1 MLRVLSIAAFAAVFV
16 APFVVAGQP
25 TDCDLLIAG
34 GRVVDGTG
42 APAFAA
48 DVCVAGDRIA
58 AIGRLA
64 EATAARRLDATGHV
78 VAPGFIDLLGQSE
91 YWVLRDS
98 RVGSKVMQGIT
109 TELTGEASFTSVAHA
124 GARRSHPFAA
134 MFDREGV
141 PQWDD
146 LAGYL
151 AVLDAHPAT
160 INLGT
165 FISAGGVRESMVGR
179 EDRAATPDELR
190 RMEAQVASA
199 MEAGAFGLS
208 TSLQYVPDRFART
221 DELVALARVA
231 GRYGGS
237 YITHQRSE
245 ADAIDESL
253 DEVFR
258 IAREAGVP
266 ATIHHLKTAY
276 SQNWGRMPAVLAR
289 IEQARR
295 DGLDI
300 AADQYPYVAG
310 SNPLDASLPVWAREG
325 GRDAMV
331 ARLKDPATRAKIRTE
346 ILTPSSAWE
355 NQYLGSGGAEG
366 ILVSAVGRA
375 ELKRFQG
382 RTLADIAAAEGKDPI
397 DVLMDLITD
406 DDTTGSG
413 VMFFMQEDD
422 VRAALRH
429 PLVMLG
435 TDSGGMA
442 PDSGPPTAGVHPRA
456 WGSAARI
463 LAKYVREE
471 RLLTLEE
478 AVRKMTSQPA
488 QRMGLWD
495 RGLVRPGALADLVV
509 FDPAAIQDRATF
521 AQPRQY
527 ATGVR
532 DVLVNGGLVVDGGRL
547 TAARPG
553 RALRGPGARARSTS
567 AGGTGAASAG
577 PATDVAPVRRVVDD
591 YVGLYRQD
599 TLERWRA
606 LFLPSFTATSP
617 AADGGVTVRTLEQFY
632 DAQARGFLRAQAMSE
647 T

>member
-1 MLRVLSIAAFAAVFV
+1 MNLPVTLLLLAAAAIAAATLSVAA
-16 APFVVAGQP
+16 QP
-25 TDCDLLIAG
+25 AATCDLLFTG

-42 APAFAA
+42 AGGFTA
-48 DVCVAGDRIA
+48 DVCVAGDRIVA
-58 AIGRLA
+58 VGGPAG
-64 EATAARRLDATGHV
+64 ATAARRLDASGLV
-78 VAPGFIDLLGQSE
+78 IAPGFIDMLGQSE
-91 YWVLRDS
+91 YWVLRDG
-98 RVGSKVMQGIT
+98 RVASKVMQGIT
-109 TELTGEASFTSVAHA
+109 TELTGEASFTAVSHP

-141 PQWDD
+141 PAWDD

-151 AVLDAHPAT
+151 RVLDARPAT

-165 FISAGGVRESMVGR
+165 FVSAGGVREAVIGR
-179 EDRAATPDELR
+179 ADRAATAAELAI
-190 RMEAQVASA
+190 MEAQVAAA

-221 DELVALARVA
+221 EELVALARVA
-231 GRYGGS
+231 ARYGGS

-276 SQNWGRMPAVLAR
+276 KQNWGRMPQVLQR
-289 IEQARR
+289 IERARAG
-295 DGLDI
+295 GLDI

-325 GRDAMV
+325 GREAMV
-331 ARLKDPATRAKIRTE
+331 ARLKDPATRAKIKAE
-346 ILTPSSAWE
+346 ILQPSTTWE
-355 NQYLGSGGAEG
+355 NQYLGSGGAGG

-375 ELKRFQG
+375 DLKRFQG
-382 RTLADIAAAEGKDPI
+382 RTLDDIATAERKDPL
-397 DVLMDLITD
+397 DVLIDLIAE

-413 VMFFMQEDD
+413 VMFFMDEHD
-422 VRAALRH
+422 VRAALKH

-471 RLLTLEE
+471 RLLSLEE
-478 AVRKMTSQPA
+478 AVRKMTSLPA
-488 QRMGLWD
+488 RRMGLRD
-495 RGLVRPGALADLVV
+495 RGVVQPGATADLVV
-509 FDPAAIQDRATF
+509 FDPATIRDQATF
-521 AQPRQY
+521 ALPRQY
-527 ATGVR
+527 ADGIRFVA
-532 DVLVNGGLVVDGGRL
+532 VNGQLVVDGGQL

-553 RALRGPGARARSTS
+553 RALRGPAVARHARTRPGAVGITRS
-567 AGGTGAASAG
+567 
-577 PATDVAPVRRVVDD
+577 AP
-591 YVGLYRQD
+591 
-599 TLERWRA
+599 
-606 LFLPSFTATSP
+606 
-617 AADGGVTVRTLEQFY
+617 
-632 DAQARGFLRAQAMSE
+632 
-647 T
+647 